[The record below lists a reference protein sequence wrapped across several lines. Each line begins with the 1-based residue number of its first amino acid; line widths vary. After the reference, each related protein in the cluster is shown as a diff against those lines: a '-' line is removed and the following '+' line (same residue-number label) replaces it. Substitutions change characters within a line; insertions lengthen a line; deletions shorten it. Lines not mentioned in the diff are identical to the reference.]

1 MNTKEK
7 IIEVALELFSIN
19 GYESVSVRDISRAV
33 GIKESSLY
41 NHFKNKQ
48 DIFDTIILLC
58 TEKAMNQYKD
68 LNIDQTLQG
77 DFAVYHQISEDLL
90 VQISLNLFKFYVS
103 DRDMS
108 RFRKILI
115 IEQFKN
121 EQIQAIYFK
130 QFVDDAIQFQTQLF
144 RYLMDIG
151 ALKKSN
157 PGMVA
162 YEFYSPIFLFMSRY
176 DELNEDVIA
185 LIKDHI
191 KNFSSKN
198 SPN

>member
-144 RYLMDIG
+144 RYLMDVG

-157 PGMVA
+157 PEMVA

>member
-58 TEKAMNQYKD
+58 TEKEMNQYKD

-144 RYLMDIG
+144 RYLMDVG

-157 PGMVA
+157 PEMVA

>member
-7 IIEVALELFSIN
+7 IIEVSLDLFSVN
-19 GYESVSVRDISRAV
+19 GYESVSVRDISKEV

-48 DIFDTIILLC
+48 DIFDTIILVC
-58 TEKAMNQYKD
+58 TEKAMSQYKE
-68 LNIDQTLQG
+68 LKIDQTLQG
-77 DFAVYHQISEDLL
+77 DFKVYDRIPEELLIKISMDL
-90 VQISLNLFKFYVS
+90 FEFYVT
-103 DRDMS
+103 DKDMS

-121 EQIQAIYFK
+121 KTIQEVYFK

-144 RYLMDIG
+144 HYLVEIG

-157 PGMVA
+157 PETLA
-162 YEFYSPIFLFMSRY
+162 YEFYSPIFLLMNRY
-176 DELNEDVIA
+176 DTLNETVKSKIVE
-185 LIKDHI
+185 HI
-191 KNFSSKN
+191 KHFNRTN
-198 SPN
+198 SN

>member
-19 GYESVSVRDISRAV
+19 GYESVSVRDISKAV

-68 LNIDQTLQG
+68 LKIDQTLQG
-77 DFAVYHQISEDLL
+77 DFTIYNQISEDLL
-90 VQISLNLFKFYVS
+90 VQISLNLFKFYVT
-103 DRDMS
+103 DKDMS

-121 EQIQAIYFK
+121 KQIQDIFFK
-130 QFVDDAIQFQTQLF
+130 HFIDDAIRFQTQLF
-144 RYLMDIG
+144 HYLMEVG
-151 ALKKSN
+151 AIKKSN
-157 PGMVA
+157 PEMVA
-162 YEFYSPIFLFMSRY
+162 YEFYSPIFLLMSRY
-176 DELNEDVIA
+176 DQLNDDVNN
-185 LIKDHI
+185 LIKNHI
-191 KNFSSKN
+191 KNFSLKN
-198 SPN
+198 STN

>member
-19 GYESVSVRDISRAV
+19 GYESVSVRDISKAV

-68 LNIDQTLQG
+68 LKIDQTLQG
-77 DFAVYHQISEDLL
+77 DFTIYNQISEDLL
-90 VQISLNLFKFYVS
+90 VQISLNLFKFYVT
-103 DRDMS
+103 DKDMS

-121 EQIQAIYFK
+121 KQIQDIFFK
-130 QFVDDAIQFQTQLF
+130 HFIDDAICFQTQLF
-144 RYLMDIG
+144 HYLMEVG
-151 ALKKSN
+151 AIKKSN
-157 PGMVA
+157 PEMVA
-162 YEFYSPIFLFMSRY
+162 YEFYSPIFLLMSRY
-176 DELNEDVIA
+176 DQLNDDVNN
-185 LIKDHI
+185 LIKNHI
-191 KNFSSKN
+191 KNFSLKN
-198 SPN
+198 STN

>member
-19 GYESVSVRDISRAV
+19 GYDSVSVRDISKAV

-68 LNIDQTLQG
+68 LKIDQTLQG
-77 DFAVYHQISEDLL
+77 DFTVYKQISEELL
-90 VQISLNLFKFYVS
+90 IQISLNLFKFYVT
-103 DRDMS
+103 DKDMS
-108 RFRKILI
+108 RFKRILI

-121 EQIQAIYFK
+121 KQIQAIFFK
-130 QFVDDAIQFQTQLF
+130 HFMDDAIQFQTQLF
-144 RYLMDIG
+144 HYLMEIG

-157 PGMVA
+157 PEMVA
-162 YEFYSPIFLFMSRY
+162 YEFYSPIFLLMSRY
-176 DELNEDVIA
+176 DDLNDEVIK
-185 LIKDHI
+185 LLRNHI

>member
-48 DIFDTIILLC
+48 DIFDTIITMC
-58 TEKAMNQYKD
+58 TEKALLQYKN
-68 LNIDQTLQG
+68 LAIDQTLQG
-77 DFAVYHQISEDLL
+77 DFSVYNKISEELL
-90 VQISLNLFKFYVS
+90 LKISFELFTFYVT
-103 DRDMS
+103 DKDMA

-121 EQIQAIYFK
+121 KSIQDIYFK
-130 QFVDDAIQFQTQLF
+130 YFMDDAITFQTQLF
-144 RYLMDIG
+144 YYLMQVG
-151 ALKKSN
+151 ALKQAN
-157 PGMVA
+157 PEAIA
-162 YEFYSPIFLFMSRY
+162 YAFYAPIFMMMNRY
-176 DELNEDVIA
+176 DTFDNKVKTLLKE
-185 LIKDHI
+185 HI
-191 KNFSSKN
+191 HHFSQTYGN
-198 SPN
+198 S

>member
-7 IIEVALELFSIN
+7 IIEVALDLFSIN
-19 GYESVSVRDISRAV
+19 GYESVSVRDISKAV

-58 TEKAMNQYKD
+58 TEKAMNQYKN
-68 LNIDQTLQG
+68 LKIDQTLQG
-77 DFAVYHQISEDLL
+77 DFAIYNRMSEELL
-90 VQISLNLFKFYVS
+90 IQISLELFKFYVS
-103 DRDMS
+103 DHDMS

-121 EQIQAIYFK
+121 KNIQELYFK
-130 QFVDDAIQFQTQLF
+130 YFIDDAISFQTQLF
-144 RYLMDIG
+144 HYLMEVG

-157 PGMVA
+157 PESVA
-162 YEFYSPIFLFMSRY
+162 YEFYSPIYLLMSRY
-176 DELNEDVIA
+176 DELNDEVIN
-185 LIKDHI
+185 LIKTHI
-191 KNFSSKN
+191 KNFSLKN
-198 SPN
+198 SPQ

>member
-19 GYESVSVRDISRAV
+19 GYESVSVRDISKAV

-68 LNIDQTLQG
+68 LKIDQTLQG
-77 DFAVYHQISEDLL
+77 DFTIYNQISEDLL
-90 VQISLNLFKFYVS
+90 VQISLNLFKFYVT
-103 DRDMS
+103 DKDIS

-121 EQIQAIYFK
+121 KQIQDIFFK
-130 QFVDDAIQFQTQLF
+130 HFIDDAIRFQTQLF
-144 RYLMDIG
+144 HYLMEVG
-151 ALKKSN
+151 AIKKSN
-157 PGMVA
+157 PEMVA
-162 YEFYSPIFLFMSRY
+162 YEFYSPIFLLMSRY
-176 DELNEDVIA
+176 DQLNDDVNN
-185 LIKDHI
+185 LIKNHI
-191 KNFSSKN
+191 KNFSLKN
-198 SPN
+198 STN